1 MSPSIAKLEIHSDKL
16 GGTAGNTQELLL
28 LKSPDIS
35 NSTTY
40 RFTNY
45 RLSDGTTHVSS
56 EGRLRRHVDVTDQ
69 GYFGL
74 GDGYV
79 SLGYGNNESMRTSN
93 SGAILLG
100 TTNWPTGSFGKTS
113 GRTIVG
119 NEGLLTVYN
128 ETNGA
133 FSGGTLKLTC
143 KEGGDATKVGFV
155 NMVGGTVNTSDQK
168 AFFKMELS
176 NDSGSGVEF
185 FRVQEGGNGGR
196 FMLNHTDISS
206 YNANFSVRE
215 NSSGPY
221 PIGSIGQTTNQG
233 LIGFFRGD
241 GTLIGSIAKSGSSVQ
256 YNTTSDYR
264 LKENDAS
271 ISDGITRIKQLRP
284 IRFNWKEFPEKGNQD
299 GFFAHEVSSVVPEAV
314 TGDKDGIITQEYI
327 DEGKELQ
334 AHLGKPIIQSM
345 DHSKLV
351 PLLTAA
357 LQEAITKIETLETK
371 VAALEAA

>member
-1 MSPSIAKLEIHSDKL
+1 MTFAVNH
-16 GGTAGNTQELLL
+16 G
-28 LKSPDIS
+28 
-35 NSTTY
+35 ST
-40 RFTNY
+40 
-45 RLSDGTTHVSS
+45 GTTEAVRIS
-56 EGRLRRHVDVTDQ
+56 R
-69 GYFGL
+69 
-74 GDGYV
+74 
-79 SLGYGNNESMRTSN
+79 
-93 SGAILLG
+93 
-100 TTNWPTGSFGKTS
+100 
-113 GRTIVG
+113 
-119 NEGLLTVYN
+119 
-128 ETNGA
+128 
-133 FSGGTLKLTC
+133 
-143 KEGGDATKVGFV
+143 
-155 NMVGGTVNTSDQK
+155 
-168 AFFKMELS
+168 
-176 NDSGSGVEF
+176 
-185 FRVQEGGNGGR
+185 GGNGGR
-196 FMLNHTDISS
+196 FMLHHTDTGS

-284 IRFNWKEFPEKGNQD
+284 IRFNWKDFPEKGNQD

-314 TGDKDGIITQEYI
+314 TGEKDGIITQEYI

-334 AHLGKPIIQSM
+334 SHLGNPIIQTM

-371 VAALEAA
+371 VAALEGG